1 MNSLQLSCVQ
11 VELYSWQ
18 VDPYPHTFTSKLK
31 PVNCV
36 EKDTVEFD
44 IETEASDAEVTWYQG
59 NKKIVPDGERIIAVA
74 EVNDP
79 VQPRNL
85 KTKTYSGYKE
95 KAHHQK
101 CGDERLW

>member
-1 MNSLQLSCVQ
+1 MNSLQLSCVE

-74 EVNDP
+74 EVTDP

-85 KTKTYSGYKE
+85 KTNIFRVQRESSSSKMW
-95 KAHHQK
+95 
-101 CGDERLW
+101 R

>member
-1 MNSLQLSCVQ
+1 MNSLLITIILVQ
-11 VELYSWQ
+11 NSTYFCQ

-44 IETEASDAEVTWYQG
+44 IETEASDAEVTWYLG
-59 NKKIVPDGERIIAVA
+59 NKKIVADGERIIEVA

-79 VQPRNL
+79 SR
-85 KTKTYSGYKE
+85 SDFIKE
-95 KAHHQK
+95 F
-101 CGDERLW
+101 

>member
-1 MNSLQLSCVQ
+1 MCHDIDIDMNSLQLIQCWAQ
-11 VELYSWQ
+11 SWTYFCQ

-59 NKKIVPDGERIIAVA
+59 NKKIVVDGERIIAVA
-74 EVNDP
+74 EVN
-79 VQPRNL
+79 
-85 KTKTYSGYKE
+85 
-95 KAHHQK
+95 
-101 CGDERLW
+101 

>member
-1 MNSLQLSCVQ
+1 MNSLQLSCVK
-11 VELYSWQ
+11 VELYFWQ

-74 EVNDP
+74 EVNEP

-85 KTKTYSGYKE
+85 KTNIFRVQRESSSSKMW
-95 KAHHQK
+95 
-101 CGDERLW
+101 R

>member
-1 MNSLQLSCVQ
+1 MNSLQLSCVE
-11 VELYSWQ
+11 VELYFWQ

-79 VQPRNL
+79 VT
-85 KTKTYSGYKE
+85 TKEFKN
-95 KAHHQK
+95 
-101 CGDERLW
+101 